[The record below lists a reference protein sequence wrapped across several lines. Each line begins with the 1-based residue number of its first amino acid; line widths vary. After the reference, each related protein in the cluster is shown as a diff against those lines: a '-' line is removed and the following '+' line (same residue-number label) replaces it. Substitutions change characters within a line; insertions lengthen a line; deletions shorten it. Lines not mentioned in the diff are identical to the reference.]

1 SAHDVGRALN
11 PLAAE
16 GQVHGGIHMGL
27 GYALSERL
35 VVEEGQVLT
44 QSFMD
49 YAVLKAADMPQI
61 AVRLVETL
69 DAEGPF
75 GAKGLG
81 ESGVIPVAAAVR
93 NAIKDAVGVRF
104 NELPITPA
112 RVRAALQATRP

>member
-1 SAHDVGRALN
+1 
-11 PLAAE
+11 
-16 GQVHGGIHMGL
+16 
-27 GYALSERL
+27 
-35 VVEEGQVLT
+35 
-44 QSFMD
+44 MD
-49 YAVLKAADMPQI
+49 YAVLKADDMPQI
-61 AVRLVETL
+61 VVRLIETI

-112 RVRAALQATRP
+112 RVRAALEATRA